1 MGSKKAQPQTGRL
14 PRVNSRDSSTA
25 LLSRLGGEPTQTS
38 AAGKT
43 ASAPEHAAAPPGTH
57 DSGLLGAPVSAIV
70 PSSRETQLALLIVLA
85 AATFLL
91 GIGAVPRQ
99 VIPHPGAAAFIAR
112 YRPLVAAAGLFA
124 LTAFLVSYFVA

>member
-1 MGSKKAQPQTGRL
+1 MGSKKAPTQTGRL

-25 LLSRLGGEPTQTS
+25 LLSRLGDEPTQTS

-43 ASAPEHAAAPPGTH
+43 ASAPEHAAAPGTH